1 MTWLWMMFFIFLAT
15 DLISVLAVKVT
26 YGKKERYNRGM
37 ILGVHVPE
45 EAKDEDTDAVRKLPA
60 PGKSLSVAQSGCGM
74 RGLFSLLCQYHDV
87 SADLVPLVRG
97 ISLRYLL
104 FHHTL
109 SPGNVPDQAE
119 KGMDPA

>member
-37 ILGVHVPE
+37 ILGVHIPE
-45 EAKDEDTDAVRKLPA
+45 EAKDEEEIRTL
-60 PGKSLSVAQSGCGM
+60 CGNYRRRM